1 MTLHSPLQQLIELTL
16 DALDRGKSTP
26 VILIDGRAGSGKSTL
41 ASALKNELFKV
52 GDSLPRV
59 IHMDDLYEG
68 WRGLEAGVDVL
79 QRQILAPL
87 ARGSVASWQE
97 WNWEL
102 GERDKWREF
111 EGGTPLIIEGCGA
124 LNRVSKESSE
134 IRVWLEVSEE
144 VRHARWL
151 EREGSDEHWGEWAS
165 QEVEFYARERSA
177 ELATLTFG

>member
-1 MTLHSPLQQLIELTL
+1 MASPSALSQLTDLTL
-16 DALDRGKSTP
+16 TALDRGFATP

-41 ASALKNELFKV
+41 AAALQNELFKQ

-59 IHMDDLYEG
+59 VHMDDLYEG

-87 ARGSVASWQE
+87 ARGVVASWQE
-97 WNWEL
+97 WDWVA
-102 GERDKWREF
+102 GERVKWREF
-111 EGGTPLIIEGCGA
+111 EGGTPLIIEGCGS
-124 LNRVSKESSE
+124 LNRVSRESSD

-151 EREGSDEHWGEWAS
+151 EREGSDEHWGEWAA
-165 QEVEFYARERSA
+165 QELEFYARERSA